1 MRIKVH
7 PGLCMGWGQCWR
19 WGPEVYELDAEG
31 YLDLIVVEIPPE
43 LEEAARRGA
52 AACPEQAITVI
63 EAPVPVSLSR
73 G

>member
-1 MRIKVH
+1 MRIRVH

-19 WGPEVYELDAEG
+19 WAGEVYQPDEEG
-31 YLDLIVVEIPPE
+31 YVDLLLLEVPPE

-52 AACPEQAITVI
+52 DACPEQAITI
-63 EAPVPVSLSR
+63 IM